1 MFSLHSYW
9 PLVIVKS
16 VQYSFHEEKVTLY
29 FLFLQI
35 RSYPGA
41 YHQWRHVRI
50 FVFLRM
56 YLRQRAYESVSI
68 PLLLPSACVGRYAS
82 LNIFFWTKQLG
93 KNGLPKNSV
102 SRKFLRAKA
111 NWQCGFRLCS
121 NIMLPSTLK
130 GKLKKSLVYKY
141 STDVF
146 SISSYILQ
154 CEWHHDFLSR
164 EVHFFLSSSRDRDF
178 VKTRNNNECKVIFNF
193 ENENRL
199 TKKNHKIY
207 W

>member
-9 PLVIVKS
+9 PLVMIKS
-16 VQYSFHEEKVTLY
+16 VQHSFHEENIILC
-29 FLFLQI
+29 FLLLQI
-35 RSYPGA
+35 KSYPGA
-41 YHQWRHVRI
+41 YHQWRYVRI

-68 PLLLPSACVGRYAS
+68 PLLLLSACVGRYAS

-102 SRKFLRAKA
+102 SRKFLRAKVG
-111 NWQCGFRLCS
+111 WPCGFRLCS

-130 GKLKKSLVYKY
+130 GKFKKSFVYRY

-146 SISSYILQ
+146 SISS
-154 CEWHHDFLSR
+154 
-164 EVHFFLSSSRDRDF
+164 
-178 VKTRNNNECKVIFNF
+178 
-193 ENENRL
+193 
-199 TKKNHKIY
+199 
-207 W
+207 